1 MLFFLAVLPLQTRVP
16 LLNPTITINH
26 AWYTNPY
33 RYGSKLASTASKASS
48 GQQNALI
55 KSTDRPY
62 LMGRFGGLGAHRYPI
77 GFVGDTY
84 VKWEVLRYETFFMPT
99 SSNGE

>member
-1 MLFFLAVLPLQTRVP
+1 MQTRVP

-26 AWYTNPY
+26 AWYTNPH
-33 RYGSKLASTASKASS
+33 RYGSKAPAAR
-48 GQQNALI
+48 AA
-55 KSTDRPY
+55 DRPF

-84 VKWEVLRYETFFMPT
+84 VKWEVLRYESYFMPT
-99 SSNGE
+99 SSNGACRACRGCGWRLHTELDR